1 MTQSLLLVHR
11 RDACRQ
17 LLGLDAADPDDP
29 DPEPDDEEE
38 PPDPD
43 PEPDD
48 PEPPDGAVV
57 VLDPLPLDS
66 FEPPE
71 SFEPPDS
78 LDPPPDSF
86 EPPPEPPLDPLRLSV
101 R

>member
-1 MTQSLLLVHR
+1 MTRSLLLVHR
-11 RDACRQ
+11 RDAWRQ
-17 LLGLDAADPDDP
+17 LLGLDAAEPDDPDDDP

-38 PPDPD
+38 LPP
-43 PEPDD
+43 ELDD

-57 VLDPLPLDS
+57 VLEPLPPD
-66 FEPPE
+66 

-78 LDPPPDSF
+78 LEPPPDSF
-86 EPPPEPPLDPLRLSV
+86 EPPPPEPPVDPLRLSV